1 MGLITETRQAIR
13 DTPRGVFN
21 WYLLL
26 NTAIFALSGIGR
38 GFDEGNIGS
47 LVVQPRFRVKFGLDQ
62 QSPEQYANT
71 KGWIVS
77 IFLAGTAAGCLI
89 CLPFNDRLGRR
100 WTLRLSTLIYAA
112 GVLGQGLCNGN
123 LPGLYASR
131 IIAGLGAGGTTVVPS
146 MYISEIAPKTIRG
159 LLTIQYSCCQ
169 QLGIVFGFFI
179 NYGVTKAYAGTDT
192 QWMLPTLIQLLPA
205 AIWGLGTFACVESPR
220 WLLYVGRRT
229 AAMASLSQLRHLPA
243 DHPDVRAEI
252 AVMEFQ
258 ILQERESVAG
268 ASQWRLVK
276 ETFGPVDHRRR
287 LLLVFMTHLFSQWSG
302 ANAITQYLPT
312 ILGYLGMSGDTASL
326 MPGVYSVVKT
336 CSCLVFSLAVV
347 DFVGRRRSLMAGI
360 ALQCATLVYL
370 AGYLGISRQLPAGA
384 RAQAQAQGSVS
395 RAATGALAAIFL
407 HGVGW
412 NIGWFSMPQLIGS
425 EVYPIRIRSLAVSIG
440 LAFHWLFAFGCSR
453 ATPDLLEATQ
463 EWGAFAFFA
472 IICLVSLG
480 YVFVA
485 MPDTTGRSL
494 EALDGLFQRPW
505 YRMYEVAY
513 AKHDEAMVEV
523 IQEHGKTDVVGV

>member
-1 MGLITETRQAIR
+1 MHATVRSTPTFDGYASMYGWIQLVREEPEPGEWDTGPFVMDGGHPGL
-13 DTPRGVFN
+13 PRGVFN

-26 NTAIFALSGIGR
+26 NTTIFAFAGVGR

-47 LVVQPRFRVKFGLDQ
+47 LVVQSRFRTKFGLDQ

-71 KGWIVS
+71 QGWIVS
-77 IFLAGTAAGCLI
+77 MFTAGLAVGCLI

-100 WTLRLSTLIYAA
+100 WTLRLSTLVYAA
-112 GVLGQGLCNGN
+112 GILGQGLCNGS

-131 IIAGLGAGGTTVVPS
+131 IVAGLGAGGTTVIPS
-146 MYISEIAPKTIRG
+146 MYISEVAPKTIRG

-169 QLGIVFGFFI
+169 QLGVVFGFFI

-220 WLLYVGRRT
+220 WLLYVGQRT
-229 AAMASLSQLRHLPA
+229 AAVTTLSRLRRLPLDHA
-243 DHPDVRAEI
+243 DVVAEI
-252 AVMEFQ
+252 AMMEFQ
-258 ILQERESVAG
+258 ILQEREAVSGV
-268 ASQWRLVK
+268 SQWRLVQ

-287 LLLVFMTHLFSQWSG
+287 FFLVFMAHLFSQWSG

-312 ILGYLGMSGDTASL
+312 ILGYLGMSGETAAL
-326 MPGVYSVVKT
+326 TTGVYSVVKFGT
-336 CSCLVFSLAVV
+336 CLVFSLVVV
-347 DFVGRRRSLMAGI
+347 DFVGRRRSLMTGI
-360 ALQCATLVYL
+360 TLQCTTLVYL
-370 AGYLGISRQLPAGA
+370 AAYLG
-384 RAQAQAQGSVS
+384 
-395 RAATGALAAIFL
+395 
-407 HGVGW
+407 
-412 NIGWFSMPQLIGS
+412 LIGS
-425 EVYPIRIRSLAVSIG
+425 EVYPIRIRALAVSLG
-440 LAFHWLFAFGCSR
+440 LTGHWLFAFGCSR
-453 ATPDLLEATQ
+453 ATPDLLGATQ

-472 IICLVSLG
+472 GVCLVSLG

-505 YRMYEVAY
+505 YRVYEVAY
-513 AKHDEAMVEV
+513 AKDDETAMEV
-523 IQEHGKTDVVGV
+523 QVIHEQGKMN